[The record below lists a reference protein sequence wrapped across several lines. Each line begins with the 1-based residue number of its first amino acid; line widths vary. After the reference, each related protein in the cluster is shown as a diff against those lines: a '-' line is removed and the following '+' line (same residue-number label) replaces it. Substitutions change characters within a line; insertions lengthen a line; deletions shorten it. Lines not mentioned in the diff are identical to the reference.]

1 MGATNFVTMYGN
13 ADKMSVAQ
21 AFGEAQEQARY
32 EYGHAGYTGTI
43 AEVES
48 YRHYPADVDIDDV
61 LDNDQRVDRSTCGYF
76 IDPDNNAFVF
86 FGWASE

>member
-13 ADKMSVAQ
+13 AGRMTGAQ

-48 YRHYPADVDIDDV
+48 
-61 LDNDQRVDRSTCGYF
+61 
-76 IDPDNNAFVF
+76 
-86 FGWASE
+86 